1 MEENTFKNK
10 NTVKD
15 KRSLLIS
22 VNTEKYNQD
31 ENMQ

>member
-1 MEENTFKNK
+1 MEENSFENKNK
-10 NTVKD
+10 KTLK
-15 KRSLLIS
+15 KSLLIS